1 MGDWWRHVSDA
12 VAHDLAHLGNG
23 AEFAQVLV
31 RLLAAGIFG
40 AVLGY
45 QRERMHQA
53 AGLRTHILVT
63 MGAALFVLIIHFP
76 AGNDADLSRVI
87 QGVVTG
93 IGFLGAGAIIKL
105 EPEKEVHGLTTA
117 AGIWLATAIGM
128 AAGVGRLDLALPG
141 TILAFFVLSVLRKI
155 EGDSHHA
162 AGPPKGKEG

>member
-1 MGDWWRHVSDA
+1 MNV
-12 VAHDLAHLGNG
+12 
-23 AEFAQVLV
+23 
-31 RLLAAGIFG
+31 
-40 AVLGY
+40 AVLFDSAPTEFYVLFQVIVALLLGGLVGWE
-45 QRERMHQA
+45 RETA
-53 AGLRTHILVT
+53 GKWAGLRTHILVT

-105 EPEKEVHGLTTA
+105 EREKEVHGLTTA